1 MFLMVVFLTDEAVYS
16 LLGNKKAVTV
26 PCAFNEMIELNDIN
40 FDECI
45 INRAGGLYEMIAE
58 NIHNI
63 LLKTNTTDAQN
74 FTLRTARFAVFM
86 GLLIDFLVAW
96 DFDEHMRSVVQSAF
110 EKHYYESYFTS
121 DSVLPIREEFNK
133 LWTYANTLCFSNK

>member
-1 MFLMVVFLTDEAVYS
+1 
-16 LLGNKKAVTV
+16 
-26 PCAFNEMIELNDIN
+26 
-40 FDECI
+40 
-45 INRAGGLYEMIAE
+45 MIAE

-86 GLLIDFLVAW
+86 DLLIDFLVAW
-96 DFDEHMRSVVQSAF
+96 DFDEHRQSVVQSTF

-121 DSVLPIREEFNK
+121 NYVLPIREEFSK